1 MIQKK
6 YNFYSYFISTILIP
20 FYIIRNFSIPYHY
33 LRFINYIKPNYTVST
48 KVDFGSKEATN
59 FYLNKLSNSKCYLEY
74 GTGNSTLLAKK
85 LDKEFYAVES
95 DSNFF
100 KFLKLNFDKNY
111 ILVSLGVVFFFSTPV
126 FASIRRFYLNKRA
139 IKYASFIIEKM
150 KRDRKK
156 PDLVLIDG
164 RYRVLC
170 CLFIYKFLLNNQ
182 NKNISIIIDDFQNRR
197 YYQILY
203 NLFNINIIGRI
214 AHLKFKKTELNVD
227 RLIKKYQFDPR

>member
-6 YNFYSYFISTILIP
+6 YSFYSYLISTILIP

-33 LRFINYIKPNYTVST
+33 LRFINYIKPKYKVST
-48 KVDFGSKEATN
+48 QVDFGSKEATD
-59 FYLNKLSNSKCYLEY
+59 FYLDKLSNSKCYLEY

-100 KFLKLNFDKNY
+100 NFLKSHFDKNY

-139 IKYASFIIEKM
+139 IKYASFVIEKM
-150 KRDRKK
+150 KRDQKK
-156 PDLVLIDG
+156 PDLVLVDG

-170 CLFIYKFLLNNQ
+170 CLFIYKFLLENQ
-182 NKNISIIIDDFQNRR
+182 NDDTSIIIDDFQNRR
-197 YYQILY
+197 YYQILH
-203 NLFNINIIGRI
+203 NLFDIEIIGRI
-214 AHLKFKKTELNVD
+214 GYLRSKKTELNID
-227 RLIKKYQFDPR
+227 RLINKYQFDPR

>member
-1 MIQKK
+1 M
-6 YNFYSYFISTILIP
+6 STQI
-20 FYIIRNFSIPYHY
+20 
-33 LRFINYIKPNYTVST
+33 
-48 KVDFGSKEATN
+48 DFGSKQATD
-59 FYLNKLSNSKCYLEY
+59 FYLNKLLNSKCYLEY
-74 GTGNSTLLAKK
+74 GTGSSTLLAKK
-85 LDKEFYAVES
+85 LDKYFYAVES
-95 DSNFF
+95 DTNFF
-100 KFLKLNFDKNY
+100 NCLKPQFNKNY
-111 ILVSLGVVFFFSTPV
+111 LLVSLGVVFFFSTPV

-139 IKYASFIIEKM
+139 IKYANYVIEKI
-150 KRDRKK
+150 KRDQKQ